1 MMSIRD
7 NVNEVIAK
15 QTARIMKESNISYD
29 EALNRVN
36 KSLKTLGF
44 YIQNEH
50 DLKVIETLVKR
61 VL

>member
-1 MMSIRD
+1 MSIRD

-44 YIQNEH
+44 YIQNEQ

-61 VL
+61 FL